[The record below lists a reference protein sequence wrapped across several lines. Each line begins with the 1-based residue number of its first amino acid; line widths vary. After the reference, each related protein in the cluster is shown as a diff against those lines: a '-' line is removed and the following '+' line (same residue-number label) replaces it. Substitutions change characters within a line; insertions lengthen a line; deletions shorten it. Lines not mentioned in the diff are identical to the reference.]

1 MTVLLVALGGGAGAS
16 GRYLLARYVPA
27 YKGFP
32 AATFA
37 ANVIG
42 CFLLG
47 LFTGGSSFHRDG
59 RTSGDRLLRRLVHL
73 FDLRDR
79 ERRDDRE
86 APDGAFSDLHRPQS
100 DRGTVRCVVGNPDH
114 GLTDPAP
121 SVHATRPG

>member
-47 LFTGGSSFHRDG
+47 LFTGAALSTEMAALLATGFCGGLTTFSTFSVEIATLLQQGRVAWALGAVGMHVVGSVVMTFAG
-59 RTSGDRLLRRLVHL
+59 I
-73 FDLRDR
+73 
-79 ERRDDRE
+79 
-86 APDGAFSDLHRPQS
+86 
-100 DRGTVRCVVGNPDH
+100 GTVYLFRRIFV
-114 GLTDPAP
+114 
-121 SVHATRPG
+121 S

>member
-47 LFTGGSSFHRDG
+47 LFTGAALSTEMAALLATGFCGGLSTYSTFATAIRDSF
-59 RTSGDRLLRRLVHL
+59 
-73 FDLRDR
+73 
-79 ERRDDRE
+79 
-86 APDGAFSDLHRPQS
+86 APAMNS
-100 DRGTVRCVVGNPDH
+100 NPVMN
-114 GLTDPAP
+114 AP
-121 SVHATRPG
+121 PK

>member
-27 YKGFP
+27 YEGFP

-47 LFTGGSSFHRDG
+47 LFTGAALS
-59 RTSGDRLLRRLVHL
+59 TEMAALLATGFCGGLSTYSTFATENVGMI
-73 FDLRDR
+73 
-79 ERRDDRE
+79 ERRQT
-86 APDGAFSDLHRPQS
+86 ALSLIYIVLS
-100 DRGTVRCVVGNPDH
+100 LIVGLSAAWL
-114 GLTDPAP
+114 GIQITD
-121 SVHATRPG
+121 